1 MEMVMSDNG
10 FVDKAKGEV
19 KENVGKVV
27 GDTKTQSEGMV
38 NKAVGGVKDAVHDVS
53 NAIDSAVDSIK
64 KKFQD

>member
-27 GDTKTQSEGMV
+27 GDTKTQSEGMIG
-38 NKAVGGVKDAVHDVS
+38 KAVGGVKDAVHDMS
-53 NAIDSAVDSIK
+53 NAIDGAVDSIK
-64 KKFQD
+64 KKLQD

>member
-1 MEMVMSDNG
+1 MNMNDNG

-27 GDTKTQSEGMV
+27 GDTKTQSEGIV
-38 NKAVGGVKDAVHDVS
+38 DKAVGSVKDAVHDAA
-53 NAIDSAVDSIK
+53 NAFDNAVDSIK

>member
-19 KENVGKVV
+19 KQNVGKVV
-27 GDTKTQSEGMV
+27 GNTKTQSEGMV
-38 NKAVGGVKDAVHDVS
+38 DKAVGGVKEAVHDVA
-53 NAIDSAVDSIK
+53 NAIDGAVDSIK

>member
-1 MEMVMSDNG
+1 MNMNNNG

-27 GDTKTQSEGMV
+27 GDTKTQSEGIV
-38 NKAVGGVKDAVHDVS
+38 DKAVGSVKDAVHDAA
-53 NAIDSAVDSIK
+53 NAIDNAVDSIK

>member
-1 MEMVMSDNG
+1 MNDNG

-27 GDTKTQSEGMV
+27 GDAKTQSEGIV
-38 NKAVGGVKDAVHDVS
+38 DKAVGSVKDAINNVS
-53 NAIDSAVDSIK
+53 DAVENAVDSIK